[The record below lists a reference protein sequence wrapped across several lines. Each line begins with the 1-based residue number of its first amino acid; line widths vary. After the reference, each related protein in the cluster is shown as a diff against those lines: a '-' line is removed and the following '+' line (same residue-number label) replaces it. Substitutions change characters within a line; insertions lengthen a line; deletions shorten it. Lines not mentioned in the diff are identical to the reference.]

1 MRPLHFYLFGTAT
14 WFLSFGV
21 QGVMFAWLV
30 TMVLHESPEMVGV
43 AQMALLLPGTLLI
56 LIGGSYADRLGGL
69 RVAVV
74 AQFAAA
80 IGPLVLLAFISR
92 DALSFA
98 VMIGYAIFMG
108 CAQAFVTPARDGLL
122 NQVAEG
128 RVQRT
133 VMLASVM
140 QFGLQV
146 AGYALASQADR
157 IGAVPILA
165 IQAVVLCLGVFSFT
179 RMRLGSPPPA
189 PAAPAVAHPPL
200 LSSLVEGARTCFS
213 IPAIRM
219 VMLQNAAMGLF
230 FMGSFIVTVPL
241 AVRELF
247 DGSSQDLGL
256 VSGANSLGLMLT
268 ILLLLRLGDIHRQGR
283 ALLLAQ
289 AAGCLVLVFSSLAP
303 DMLRFVLAIF
313 AWGICGGLGLTMS
326 RTIMQEQAP
335 AAQRSRVMSFY
346 SFTFLGAGPVGA
358 LLCGFMVERIGVT
371 AALQTAGVAMLL
383 VVLIVATRSG
393 LWHLDSRRLAV
404 AA

>member
-30 TMVLHESPEMVGV
+30 TIVLHESPEMVGV

-69 RVAVV
+69 RVAVI

-98 VMIGYAIFMG
+98 VMVGYAIFMG

-165 IQAVVLCLGVFSFT
+165 VQALVLCLGVFSFT
-179 RMRLGSPPPA
+179 RMRLAAPPSESPPVP
-189 PAAPAVAHPPL
+189 HPPL

-213 IPAIRM
+213 IPAIRT

-241 AVRELF
+241 AVRELY

-303 DMLRFVLAIF
+303 DMVRFVLAVF
-313 AWGICGGLGLTMS
+313 AWGVCGGLGLTMS

-358 LLCGFMVERIGVT
+358 LLCGFLVERIGVT
-371 AALQTAGVAMLL
+371 AALQTAGAAMLL
-383 VVLIVATRSG
+383 VVLVVAVRSE

>member
-30 TMVLHESPEMVGV
+30 TIVLHESPEMVGV

-69 RVAVV
+69 RVAVI

-92 DALSFA
+92 DALSFG
-98 VMIGYAIFMG
+98 VMVGYAIFMG
-108 CAQAFVTPARDGLL
+108 CSQAFVTPARDGLL

-165 IQAVVLCLGVFSFT
+165 VQAVVLCLGVFSFT
-179 RMRLGSPPPA
+179 RMRL
-189 PAAPAVAHPPL
+189 AAPPRESPALPHPPL
-200 LSSLVEGARTCFS
+200 LSSLVEGARTCFA

-219 VMLQNAAMGLF
+219 VMVQNAAMGLF

-241 AVRELF
+241 AVRELY

-303 DMLRFVLAIF
+303 DMVRFVLAVF
-313 AWGICGGLGLTMS
+313 AWGVCGGLGLTMS

-371 AALQTAGVAMLL
+371 AALQTAGAAMLL
-383 VVLIVATRSG
+383 VVLVVAVRSE

>member
-30 TMVLHESPEMVGV
+30 TIVLHESPEMVGV

-69 RVAVV
+69 RVAVI

-98 VMIGYAIFMG
+98 VMVGYAIFMG

-165 IQAVVLCLGVFSFT
+165 VQALVLCLGVFSFT
-179 RMRLGSPPPA
+179 RMRLAAPPPES
-189 PAAPAVAHPPL
+189 PAVPHPPL

-213 IPAIRM
+213 IPAIRT

-241 AVRELF
+241 AVRELY

-303 DMLRFVLAIF
+303 DMVRFVLAVF
-313 AWGICGGLGLTMS
+313 AWGVCGGLGLTMS

-358 LLCGFMVERIGVT
+358 LLCGFLVERIGVT
-371 AALQTAGVAMLL
+371 AALQTAGAAMLL
-383 VVLIVATRSG
+383 VVLVVAVRSE